1 MAPITPLRV
10 VTVSFLLIAA
20 NAVTVSES
28 ASAYTLA
35 NDRVSFNALK
45 KNGYIQHLA
54 IDRISVL
61 GTPSG
66 NAGQLYTGQRM
77 CSRGGFSECIF
88 LTAQHTRLP
97 FEGLCVDIQSVI

>member
-10 VTVSFLLIAA
+10 VTLSFLLITA
-20 NAVTVSES
+20 NAVTVRES

-54 IDRISVL
+54 IDRILVL

-66 NAGQLYTGQRM
+66 NAGQLYTGPRM
-77 CSRGGFSECIF
+77 CFRGGYPNAFF
-88 LTAQHTRLP
+88 
-97 FEGLCVDIQSVI
+97 